1 MARRRL
7 GDTGGRN
14 QFQRNVKDPEEW
26 LIDQRWGRGGEAFRM
41 ISGGTNKTRKII
53 PLTVRIKTGNTR
65 AHRIIF
71 SFYKCS
77 LAKEIITPR
86 SRDYFFTDRAL
97 VRKVSPCPSPR
108 GKSQTTIQVWSG
120 IPSCSSLYPVPNWL
134 TVAFQNI

>member
-1 MARRRL
+1 M
-7 GDTGGRN
+7 GDDWGTQEEGTNSREMSK
-14 QFQRNVKDPEEW
+14 KDPEEW

-86 SRDYFFTDRAL
+86 SRDFYHVLQTGHWLERLALAL
-97 VRKVSPCPSPR
+97 VPQ
-108 GKSQTTIQVWSG
+108 GKSQTTIQV
-120 IPSCSSLYPVPNWL
+120 
-134 TVAFQNI
+134 